1 MVSKNGYTLA
11 EIIVALTIFALISG
25 SVALLYGRGYASYA
39 RQSQRIDVLENLR
52 IAVNRVSRE
61 IRQALPVRELSSQ
74 TKASIKSILGR
85 DPTEPVNLM
94 NNGEKIIFVIDDQGQ
109 QKIISYYYDSAGKEI
124 QRSVNGAGN
133 NPVASN
139 VTGLKFSY
147 SNSTVTITVRGE
159 KRNSGEVLLRTRVR
173 VMAL

>member
-1 MVSKNGYTLA
+1 MSKNGYTLA
-11 EIIVALTIFALISG
+11 EIIVALTLFALISG
-25 SVALLYGRGYASYA
+25 SIAFLYERGYMNYTQ
-39 RQSQRIDVLENLR
+39 QSQRIEVLENLR
-52 IAVNRVSRE
+52 IAVNRMSRE
-61 IRQALPVRELSSQ
+61 IRQALPMQTLSSQ
-74 TKASIKSILGR
+74 TKASLKSILGR

-94 NNGEKIIFVIDDQGQ
+94 NNGEKIVFVIDYQNQ

-147 SNSTVTITVRGE
+147 SNSTVTITVRGN
-159 KRNSGEVLLRTRVR
+159 KRNSGEVLLRTSVR
-173 VMAL
+173 VMAF